1 MRRSSSLGASML
13 WVRLILISLTLLALG
28 LRLWRLDILPPGLYF
43 DEAFDGWDARRI
55 AFEGYHPV
63 YFAANNGRE
72 PLFLYLLALSVRLF
86 GPTAYAL
93 RLVSA
98 LAGTL
103 TVPAVYVAARAILRP
118 IADHLLDRT
127 NSSII
132 AALPALI
139 AAAGIVVSYWHLS
152 LSRLA
157 FRVILLPLLSALAM
171 AWFWRA
177 WHGRRR
183 QDYVWS
189 GVLFAFTLYTYTS
202 ARFLP
207 LVVCLF
213 VLTELIGDL
222 RLFRSRRAF
231 WWERWRPRLQG
242 VGILLVVTVLLLA
255 PLIGRFAKNP
265 DLLLARTAGISVF
278 SVSTGE
284 LPGTLYRPNR
294 AQSGGCSGQFLCYR

>member
-1 MRRSSSLGASML
+1 
-13 WVRLILISLTLLALG
+13 LISLILLAFG
-28 LRLWRLDILPPGLYF
+28 LRIWRLDILPPGLYF

-72 PLFLYLLALSVRLF
+72 PLFIYLLALSVRLF
-86 GPTAYAL
+86 GPTAYAV

-118 IADHLLDRT
+118 IADQLHDRT
-127 NSSII
+127 HSPLV
-132 AALPALI
+132 AALPALV
-139 AAAGIVVSYWHLS
+139 AAAAIAVSYWHLS

-157 FRVILLPLLSALAM
+157 FRVVLLPFLSALAM

-183 QDYVWS
+183 RDYVWS
-189 GVLFAFTLYTYTS
+189 GALFALAFLAYIS

-207 LVVCLF
+207 LV
-213 VLTELIGDL
+213 G
-222 RLFRSRRAF
+222 RLVRY
-231 WWERWRPRLQG
+231 L
-242 VGILLVVTVLLLA
+242 
-255 PLIGRFAKNP
+255 PLWP
-265 DLLLARTAGISVF
+265 EAR
-278 SVSTGE
+278 
-284 LPGTLYRPNR
+284 
-294 AQSGGCSGQFLCYR
+294 